1 MSPARDR
8 RSRDTAAM
16 SSTREVRAA
25 RSHTCCTDSN
35 VPSFR
40 KPGARGRT
48 HDSSIAGGG
57 WTAPIVWAHA
67 ARDRKAC
74 TTPMR
79 AHRHTLLVQEL
90 TTHDADIRHAA
101 RSYRPL
107 KPLAAAKNFNSQDHT
122 AYSARPQH
130 HRALLAAVCI
140 VGQQRAL
147 SEPLVAH
154 NLERNLQPLS
164 PFDIV
169 AILTPGG
176 QPLRANGTSNEL
188 RLSSSSFPVRHA
200 GRTHCEYGELLAGV
214 GGTCRYQEAR
224 QTRCL
229 HVIKAHEARDTTYE
243 WVVYL
248 RTDTLLLK
256 RMPPLKQLR
265 AMAFAPPSF
274 SLSHNAPP
282 PSVLIP
288 PFWERGAKGDGAHCM
303 QWSGPDRD
311 AWDRY
316 YPPCH
321 RNELSR
327 SRHVLLDQ
335 IAVMPRALA
344 DAYLGRRAPAV
355 AYTIGNSTMHG
366 AGALKPKAGAEA
378 SAYRHCV
385 FGGHVLWGCECALA
399 VALRMQNVSVAFA
412 PLAAV
417 LVRNHHGSLQ
427 PPVNT
432 QLVRTNTGQSYAIVN
447 ADNLPPKVLA
457 WAVADS

>member
-1 MSPARDR
+1 M
-8 RSRDTAAM
+8 
-16 SSTREVRAA
+16 
-25 RSHTCCTDSN
+25 
-35 VPSFR
+35 
-40 KPGARGRT
+40 
-48 HDSSIAGGG
+48 
-57 WTAPIVWAHA
+57 
-67 ARDRKAC
+67 
-74 TTPMR
+74 
-79 AHRHTLLVQEL
+79 
-90 TTHDADIRHAA
+90 
-101 RSYRPL
+101 
-107 KPLAAAKNFNSQDHT
+107 
-122 AYSARPQH
+122 
-130 HRALLAAVCI
+130 
-140 VGQQRAL
+140 
-147 SEPLVAH
+147 
-154 NLERNLQPLS
+154 
-164 PFDIV
+164 
-169 AILTPGG
+169 
-176 QPLRANGTSNEL
+176 
-188 RLSSSSFPVRHA
+188 RHA

-288 PFWERGAKGDGAHCM
+288 PLWERRAKGDGAHCM
-303 QWSGPDRD
+303 QWSCPDRD

-344 DAYLGRRAPAV
+344 DAYLGRKAPAV

-366 AGALKPKAGAEA
+366 ADALKPKAGGAGRR
-378 SAYRHCV
+378 SQRISPLRLRWSRPLGV
-385 FGGHVLWGCECALA
+385 RVRTGGGATEH
-399 VALRMQNVSVAFA
+399 QNVSVAFA

-432 QLVRTNTGQSYAIVN
+432 QLVRTSTGQSYAIVN